1 MVQTFGI
8 RHHGP
13 GSAKRL
19 LGALERYQPDC
30 LLVEA
35 PQEAEAVFKYLLED
49 GLKLPVALL
58 LYNPKQLDQAS
69 FFPFATFS
77 PEYQAIKWCLT
88 RQIDV
93 RAMDLPA
100 ALSFGLERERAEAEQ
115 IGLDFEALPS
125 EELLELRRDPL
136 GALSKLAGYQDSER
150 WWEITFESTLDDGEV
165 FPLITRMMRELRSE
179 TAPVEDPETLR
190 REAFMRK
197 TLRKALKDGFRRVAV
212 VCGAYHA
219 PALADYED
227 YKVSADNAILRGL
240 KRVKPQA
247 TWIPWSYERLTRQ
260 TGYGAGVR
268 SPAWYRMLF
277 QKRGETLVRW
287 MTKAA
292 RLLREEHQTATAAHA
307 IEAVRLA
314 EGLAA
319 LRGLGI
325 PGLPEMEEAVV
336 TTLCYGQREPFEI
349 IHQKLIVG
357 DRTGRIP
364 PSVPQI
370 PLQRNLEAEV
380 RSARLKKEYESS
392 ERLTKK
398 LDLRKDANLRASK
411 LLHRLR
417 LLGIPWGTRL
427 ETNANALGSFSENW
441 QLKWRPDY
449 AIRLIEAGMYGTTIP
464 EAANRKILEEAR
476 TSTDLA
482 RLAERI
488 GQCLDADL
496 PDAVRTLLDRLRNVT
511 ALTEDVYLL
520 MVALPPLGTV
530 LRYGNLR
537 GTDVSAVG
545 EVVEE
550 VVPRVCV
557 GLPQIGIGVDEE
569 VAETLFA
576 GMVGTTRTLS
586 LLRDD
591 GLNAQ
596 WLRALTVTLGTPG
609 VHPLLHGTV
618 LRLLFNREV
627 LAPERVADELQ
638 LALSRG
644 GVDTLAAA
652 NWLRGFLHGSGLL
665 LVHHA
670 PFWRLVDGWINAR
683 SDEEFQTLLPL
694 LRRTFS
700 EMPAGERRKIL
711 ELARRRPHGNAVQQ
725 DATPLDPDRADAVLA
740 TVRTLL
746 G

>member
-1 MVQTFGI
+1 MVQVYGI

-19 LGALERYQPDC
+19 LSALERYRPDC

-35 PQEAEAVFKYLLED
+35 PQEAETVFKYLLED

-58 LYNPKQLDQAS
+58 LYNPKQLNQAS

-77 PEYQAIKWCLT
+77 PEYQAIKWCLE
-88 RQIDV
+88 RDV
-93 RAMDLPA
+93 PIRAMDLPA

-115 IGLDFEALPS
+115 IGLDFEELPS
-125 EELLELRRDPL
+125 EELVQLRRDPL
-136 GALSKLAGYQDSER
+136 GALAKIAGYEDSER
-150 WWEITFESTLDDGEV
+150 WWEITFERTLDEGEV
-165 FPLITRMMRELRSE
+165 FPLITRMIRELRHE
-179 TAPVEDPETLR
+179 TASVEDAETLR

-197 TLRKALKDGFRRVAV
+197 TLRKAVKDGFQRIAV

-227 YKVSADNAILRGL
+227 VKVSADNTILRGL

-260 TGYGAGVR
+260 TGYGAGVH

-287 MTKAA
+287 MTKAT
-292 RLLREEHQTATAAHA
+292 RLLRDERMTATAAHA

-336 TTLCYGQREPFEI
+336 TVLCHGQRERFEI
-349 IHQKLIVG
+349 IHQKLVVG
-357 DRTGRIP
+357 DRTGKIP

-370 PLQRNLEAEV
+370 PLQRNLEAEIK
-380 RSARLKKEYESS
+380 SARLKKEYESS

-398 LDLRKDANLRASK
+398 LDLRKEANLRASK

-417 LLGIPWGTRL
+417 LLDIPWGTRL
-427 ETNANALGSFSENW
+427 DANANALGSFTENW

-449 AIRLIEAGMYGTTIP
+449 AIRLIKAGMYGTTIP
-464 EAANRKILEEAR
+464 EAASRMVQETTR
-476 TSTDLA
+476 TTNDLA
-482 RLAERI
+482 LLAERI

-496 PDAVRTLLDRLRNVT
+496 SEAVRILLDRLRNAT

-520 MVALPPLGTV
+520 MTALPPLGTV

-537 GTDVSAVG
+537 GTDVSAVAD
-545 EVVEE
+545 VVEE

-569 VAETLFA
+569 VAETLFK
-576 GMVGTTRTLS
+576 GMVGTTHTLS
-586 LLRDD
+586 LLRDAD
-591 GLNAQ
+591 LNEQ
-596 WLRALTVTLGTPG
+596 WLRALGVTLCTPG

-618 LRLLFNREV
+618 LRLLLNREV
-627 LAPERVADELQ
+627 LNADQVADELH
-638 LALSRG
+638 LALSRSTTE
-644 GVDTLAAA
+644 TLDAA

-670 PFWRLVDGWINAR
+670 PFWELVNGWLVAR
-683 SDEEFQTLLPL
+683 SDEDFQTLLPL

-700 EMPAGERRKIL
+700 EMPAGERQRIL
-711 ELARRRPHGNAVQQ
+711 ELARRSPSGRAAHQVPEV
-725 DATPLDPDRADAVLA
+725 LDLDRAEGVLE